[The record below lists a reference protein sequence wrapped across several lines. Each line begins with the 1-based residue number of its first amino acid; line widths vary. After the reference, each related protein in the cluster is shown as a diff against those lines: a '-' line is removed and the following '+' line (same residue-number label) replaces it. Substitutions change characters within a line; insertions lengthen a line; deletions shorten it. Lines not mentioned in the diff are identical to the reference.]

1 MKKEY
6 AQSLLIKTKKDYNL
20 IARDFSRTR
29 RHPWSEI
36 RFLFDKY
43 LKENE
48 RILDLGCGNGRHF
61 PFFKDKQVDYFGVD
75 NSTALIKIAKNKYP
89 EARFLVEDGLKLSFP
104 DNFFDKIYS
113 IAVLH
118 QIPSKE
124 LRNQLL
130 EEIRRNLEH
139 GGLLILTVWKFYRRR
154 EISLLLKYTILKI
167 IGKSKLDWGDISVPW
182 GNKTK
187 RYYHYFSKKE
197 LESLIKEAG
206 FKLIESGITKNLTG
220 RRQNIYIV
228 AQKPLKE

>member
-6 AQSLLIKTKKDYNL
+6 AQSLLSKTKKDYNL

-48 RILDLGCGNGRHF
+48 RILDLGCGNGRHY
-61 PFFKDKQVDYFGVD
+61 PFFKEKQVDYFGVD
-75 NSTALIKIAKNKYP
+75 SSAALIKIAKNKYP
-89 EARFLVEDGLKLSFP
+89 EARFLVEDGLNLSFP

-118 QIPSKE
+118 QIPSEE

-130 EEIRRNLEH
+130 EEIRRNLKHE
-139 GGLLILTVWKFYRRR
+139 GLLILTVWKFHRWR
-154 EISLLLKYTILKI
+154 EIFLLLKYTILKI
-167 IGKSKLDWGDISVPW
+167 IRKSKLDWGDISVPW

-197 LESLIKEAG
+197 LENSIKEAG
-206 FKLIESGITKNLTG
+206 FKIIESGITKNLTG
-220 RRQNIYIV
+220 KRQNIYIV
-228 AQKPLKE
+228 AQKSLKE